1 MESEGLPQKHYFL
14 TLAMVFTA
22 GAFAL
27 VMALCV
33 ALERRLFSNG
43 AMLGVLGTLT
53 ATWMPIAVAV
63 FLPIG
68 IAIAVAMRKFPQRH
82 NYPRIEHLRIAGKY
96 VPAGPAKMGVSPLYL
111 K

>member
-1 MESEGLPQKHYFL
+1 MEGELPRKRYFL
-14 TLAMVFTA
+14 GVALIFAAV
-22 GAFAL
+22 AFAL

-68 IAIAVAMRKFPQRH
+68 IAIAVAMRKFLQRP

-96 VPAGPAKMGVSPLYL
+96 VPASPAKMGVSPLYL